1 MQKQKKALSWLLV
14 FFFMFTLFP
23 KLTPKASAETNFLST
38 ELTVALVGNFT
49 PQGDSG
55 DNWQPWES
63 KNFMQLYQNGIYE
76 KVVTFKKAG
85 NYEYKVALNRSFDVN
100 FPNQNKNLNVSVE
113 NTKVIF
119 RFNAKTQELYD
130 SINEPQRFKSSATLV
145 GTLEG
150 FVQDGQDWKV
160 ENSKFDLDY
169 IGGGFYK
176 GTFKLLPQNKD
187 FEYKVAYNHIWGAGE
202 IQGDNRKISKD
213 KLDKETQ
220 VTFFANPDL
229 NLCTD
234 SINNPEINTVV
245 SLIGPIREVQSG
257 EWDASLKGFE
267 FNYLDGQG
275 KFIFSK
281 YFAAAEK
288 DTTFEYKACENY
300 SWDTGGIPS
309 NGNLSITIPK
319 EGKLVHFVAD
329 VKERTIYDSINNQD
343 KIAEVLGLEA
353 PIVSP
358 EVKLDGKVIFRYKN
372 PNANAVYLAGDFNGW
387 DSTKDAMVKGAN
399 GVWTIELNLNPGEY
413 GYKFVVDGNWVTDPS
428 NPNQADNGLGGKNS
442 VVKVPV
448 RVQSPVINGR
458 NVTFNYLDLSG
469 KVQKVELAGSIL
481 DKDWKERKLLTRDGD
496 KFTITLEN
504 LTPGT
509 YQYKFIVDGNWT
521 QDPANP
527 LKTGTGVFDN
537 SIVYVPGM
545 FDLELPFE
553 IKMGTSV
560 ELKAKWINQDG
571 SVASYTN
578 VEWSIVDD
586 ANNIASIQDGRLYVA
601 DLEDGV
607 DSLAIKIKGKDK
619 NSDVE
624 YVKEVKV
631 VRELSEVPGG
641 RLVVLAGTLQHFIGG
656 GDWDPSN
663 MNTRMK
669 HIGDNLYALT
679 IKNLPAGIYEYKVA
693 MGSWNENYGKNGDKD
708 GANVT
713 MQTPR
718 TQDVTFYYSDISHI
732 VTDSTKYQPRLS
744 DSDRP
749 KVLIEGQEYVMKDL
763 ELKGVYS
770 VEVDL
775 QAANY
780 SGIKVKIDDKEYVY
794 PDINLNQSKK
804 VKFSYDLVTGLIFNN
819 AVSNP
824 IDTSKIYYDS
834 RNSEYKVPFG
844 AVKTNQETTFNL
856 KTGKD
861 IAQAKLVV
869 FTPNGQVSID
879 MTKQDK
885 GEYYLWTAKYTPYE
899 KGMYQY
905 YFIVS
910 NGADVKAYGDDDGL
924 YGVGRADDLGKVMYY
939 GLNVYKEDYKTPDWM
954 KNAVIYH
961 IFPDRFYNGDRSNDY
976 VQKLAR
982 GFLPYEFYEDWYAI
996 PEIPSIENNEG
1007 YKGTKG
1013 DGEWCN
1019 EMYGGDIR
1027 GVIEKLDYLQSLG
1040 VNVLYF
1046 NPVSKSISNHRYDAT
1061 DYRELDPLLGSMDD
1075 FVELATK
1082 AKERGMHII
1091 LDGVFNHVS
1100 DDSVYFDR
1108 YGKQMAKG
1116 KPLGAYQYWSRVY
1129 DKMNTKG
1136 ITQQEAEKE
1145 VQDEFRSIGITDFHY
1160 KDWFKIENRKVDVGK
1175 ATEHYAYEGW
1185 WGFDSMP
1192 VIQALNGS
1200 EYKVSTWADEIIDGQ
1215 DSNARFWLRQGSS
1228 GWRLDVANEVS
1239 DETWQHFRKAVKEE
1253 GDNVIIGEIWDDAS
1267 RYLLGD
1273 MYDSVM
1279 NYRFRGAVL
1288 DFLNG
1293 KNDAKK
1299 TMEMLEVIREQ
1310 YPSEAFYAMFNL
1322 IDSHDTQR
1330 AISAFDGYEKSV
1342 KAVAENPTDYAKKL
1356 LKLAAFMQMTYPGA
1370 PVIYYG
1376 DEAALAGADDPDNR
1390 RAFPWGKGDKDMV
1403 EWYAKLANIRQN
1415 YEVLR
1420 TGDFKP
1426 IDVSDVFAFTRT
1438 KGEDVAVVAINA
1450 GDAKQVQLQV
1460 PSGITKLT
1468 DAITGQEYQVQN
1480 GEVSVELTA
1489 KSGVIL
1495 VNNYKVVNVA
1505 YEMLKDAYD
1514 SNYVVE
1520 KATAQTAMDDINKI
1534 LDKNTNEGT
1543 EIKVSLEN
1551 GTLSR
1556 DILVLAAQKDL
1567 MLVVESNGVEFKFNA
1582 ESMLRSIP
1590 GNLQL
1595 SAKTQL
1601 DNKDEVEKLLKN
1613 QYYIPLNLESNF
1625 GNLEGTSVTVT
1636 VKVDKEKFDKNMAYV
1651 YYYNPLTNQFEQI
1664 ACKYNDGVITFEIAH
1679 CSDYVVTNKE
1689 YVANNNNQG
1698 NNGSQNNNGNGSTG
1712 NKGNQNNNGNG
1723 STGNNKNNKA
1733 NNSNSK
1739 LPKTGGFPIEGV
1751 VVLGIM
1757 SILIGTIMLK
1767 KKEN

>member
-23 KLTPKASAETNFLST
+23 KLTPKANAETNFLST
-38 ELTVALVGNFT
+38 ELNVALVGNFS
-49 PQGDSG
+49 PEGEG
-55 DNWQPWES
+55 AENWLPWEP

-76 KVVTFKKAG
+76 KVVTFKTAG
-85 NYEYKVALNRSFDVN
+85 NYEYKVALNRSWDVN
-100 FPNQNKNLNVSVE
+100 FPSQNKNLNVSAD

-119 RFNAKTQELYD
+119 RFDAKTKELYD
-130 SINEPQRFKSSATLV
+130 SLNEPQRFKSSATLV
-145 GTLEG
+145 GTLQG
-150 FVQDGQDWKV
+150 FIQDGQDWKP
-160 ENSKFDLDY
+160 ENSKFDLVY

-176 GTFKLLPQNKD
+176 GTFTLAPQNKD

-202 IQGDNRKISKD
+202 IQGDNKKISKD

-220 VTFFANPDL
+220 VTFLANPDL

-257 EWDASLKGFE
+257 EWDAALRGFE

-275 KFIFSK
+275 KFIYSK
-281 YFAAAEK
+281 YFSPSEN
-288 DTTFEYKACENY
+288 DRTFEYKTCENY
-300 SWDTGGIPS
+300 SWNGGGIPS
-309 NGNLSITIPK
+309 NGNVSITIPK
-319 EGKLVHFVAD
+319 EGKLVHFVVD
-329 VKERTIYDSINNQD
+329 VKERTVYDSINNQV
-343 KIAEVLGLEA
+343 KIAEILGLEA

-358 EVKLDGKVIFRYKN
+358 EVSIDGKVIFRYKN
-372 PNANAVYLAGDFNGW
+372 LNANSVYLAGDFNSW
-387 DSTKDAMVKGAN
+387 DSTKDAMIKGSD

-413 GYKFVVDGNWVTDPS
+413 KYKFVVDGNWVADPS
-428 NPNQADNGLGGKNS
+428 NQNQADDGYGGKNS
-442 VVKVPV
+442 VVKVPA

-458 NVTFNYLDLSG
+458 SVTFNYLDLTG

-504 LTPGT
+504 IIPGT

-521 QDPANP
+521 QDPVNP
-527 LKTGTGVFDN
+527 LKTGTGTFDN
-537 SIVYVPGM
+537 SIVNVPGM

-571 SVASYTN
+571 NVTSYTN
-578 VEWSIVDD
+578 VDWSIVDNP
-586 ANNIASIQDGRLYVA
+586 NNIATIESGKLCVTN
-601 DLEDGV
+601 LEEGV
-607 DSLAIKIKGKDK
+607 DNLVIKVKGKDK

-624 YVKEVKV
+624 FVKEVNV

-641 RLVVLAGTLQHFIGG
+641 RLVVLAGTIQHFLGG
-656 GDWDPSN
+656 NDWDPSN
-663 MNTRMK
+663 TNTRMK

-708 GANVT
+708 GANIT
-713 MQTPR
+713 MQNPN

-732 VTDSTKYQPRLS
+732 VTDSTKYQPRLN
-744 DSDRP
+744 DADRP
-749 KVLIEGQEYVMKDL
+749 KLIVEGQEYVMKDL

-775 QAANY
+775 QATGY
-780 SGIKVKIDDKEYVY
+780 SGIKVTIDDKEYVY
-794 PDINLNQSKK
+794 PDINLSQSKK

-819 AVSNP
+819 AVSNL

-844 AVKTNQETTFNL
+844 AVKVGQETTFNL

-869 FTPNGQVSID
+869 FTPNGQVSVD
-879 MTKQDK
+879 MTKQNKD
-885 GEYYLWTAKYTPYE
+885 EYYLWTAKYTPNE

-924 YGVGRADDLGKVMYY
+924 YGVGKADDLGKVMYY
-939 GLNVYKEDYKTPDWM
+939 GLNVYKQDYKTPDWM

-961 IFPDRFYNGDRSNDY
+961 IFPDRFYNGDKSNDY

-996 PEIPSIENNEG
+996 PEIPSIENNDG

-1027 GVIEKLDYLQSLG
+1027 GVINKLDYLQSLG

-1082 AKERGMHII
+1082 AKERGMHLI

-1100 DDSVYFDR
+1100 DDSIYFDR

-1129 DKMNTKG
+1129 DLMNTKG

-1145 VQDEFRSIGITDFHY
+1145 VQDYFISIGITDFHY
-1160 KDWFKIENRKVDVGK
+1160 KDWFKIENRKVDLGK
-1175 ATEHYAYEGW
+1175 PTEHYAYEGW

-1200 EYKVSTWADEIIDGQ
+1200 EYKVSSWADEIIDGQ
-1215 DSNARFWLRQGSS
+1215 DANARFWLRQGSS

-1239 DETWQHFRKAVKEE
+1239 DETWQNFRKAVKEE

-1288 DFLNG
+1288 DFLMG
-1293 KNDAKK
+1293 KNDANK

-1342 KAVAENPTDYAKKL
+1342 KAVAENPSDYAKKL
-1356 LKLAAFMQMTYPGA
+1356 LKLAVFMQMTYPGA

-1420 TGDFKP
+1420 TGEFAPMNVED
-1426 IDVSDVFAFTRT
+1426 IFAFTRT
-1438 KGEDVAVVAINA
+1438 KGQDVAVVALNTKDDKI
-1450 GDAKQVQLQV
+1450 VQLQV
-1460 PSGITKLT
+1460 PAGVTKLT
-1468 DAITGQEYQVQN
+1468 DAITGQEYQVQE
-1480 GEVSVELTA
+1480 GKVVVELKS
-1489 KSGVIL
+1489 KSGVVL
-1495 VNNYKVVNVA
+1495 VNNYKAVA
-1505 YEMLKDAYD
+1505 VEYDKLKDAYN

-1520 KATAQTAMDDINKI
+1520 KSSIGTAMDDIKNI
-1534 LDKNTNEGT
+1534 LDENTKDGSEVTVG
-1543 EIKVSLEN
+1543 LEN
-1551 GTLSR
+1551 NTLSR
-1556 DILVLAAQKDL
+1556 DILALAAQKDL
-1567 MLVVESNGVEFKFNA
+1567 TLVVESNGVEFKFNA

-1590 GNLQL
+1590 SDLYL

-1601 DNKDEVEKLLKN
+1601 DNEYEVEKLLKK

-1625 GNLEGTSVTVT
+1625 GHLEGTSVTVE
-1636 VKVDKEKFDKNMAYV
+1636 VKVDKDKFDKNTAYV
-1651 YYYNPLTNQFEQI
+1651 YYFNPTTNQLEQI
-1664 ACKYNDGVITFEIAH
+1664 ECKYNDGVVTFQITH
-1679 CSDYVVTNKE
+1679 CSDYMVTNKE
-1689 YVANNNNQG
+1689 VKIKEDKKDKDKEQNKEKNNPKDKESCI
-1698 NNGSQNNNGNGSTG
+1698 NNGIQISTLI
-1712 NKGNQNNNGNG
+1712 KML
-1723 STGNNKNNKA
+1723 TDIR
-1733 NNSNSK
+1733 
-1739 LPKTGGFPIEGV
+1739 L
-1751 VVLGIM
+1751 
-1757 SILIGTIMLK
+1757 SILTIFK
-1767 KKEN
+1767 IIFNIRA